1 MKLAVFSHCTIDTIQ
16 INETTTEQVGGAA
29 SYCGITA
36 KKLKFD
42 AEIHTKFGNDFP
54 KEIFERNNVQYD
66 NAQSNQDTTR
76 FKIEIS
82 GADRT
87 LSLLNQCTPIEYSKT
102 DADGIVITPVY
113 HEISNEVYEK
123 IKQESSF
130 ILLDPQ
136 GFLRRVDSEGKIILE
151 KTDIDLT
158 KISAIKTS
166 PDEMFCLTNEIGVD
180 AMKNL
185 QKRGVKH
192 VIVTNK
198 RDISMLVD
206 DKLYSINLPNLELR
220 DTTGIGDIFCS
231 TFCCTMLR
239 EKDFFWALCFAGGS
253 AQAAISSKEIGLEKI
268 PSKGSVETNAAY
280 FYNQVKYKQ
289 V

>member
-1 MKLAVFSHCTIDTIQ
+1 MKLAVFSHCTIDSIQ
-16 INETTTEQVGGAA
+16 IRGTTSEVVGGAA
-29 SYCGITA
+29 SYCGIAA

-42 AEIHTKFGNDFP
+42 VEIHTKFGNDFP
-54 KEIFERNNVQYD
+54 KEILERNNLELVNSISD
-66 NAQSNQDTTR
+66 HKTTR
-76 FKIEIS
+76 FKIKIS
-82 GADRT
+82 GSERT
-87 LSLLNQCTPIEYSKT
+87 LSLLNQCDPIEYS
-102 DADGIVITPVY
+102 DIDVDGIVISPVY
-113 HEISNEVYEK
+113 HEISKMVYEK
-123 IKQESSF
+123 IKNNPSF

-136 GFLRRVDSEGKIILE
+136 GFLRRVDAVQKIILE

-158 KISAIKTS
+158 KISAIKVS
-166 PDEMFCLTNEIGVD
+166 PDELFCLTNEIGING
-180 AMKNL
+180 MKNL

-198 RDISMLVD
+198 REINMLVQ
-206 DKLYSINLPNLELR
+206 DKIYSILLPNLELR
-220 DTTGIGDIFCS
+220 DTTGVGDIFCS

-239 EKDFFWALCFAGGS
+239 EKDFFWALCFAGGA
-253 AQAAISSKEIGLEKI
+253 AQAAIESKEVGLEKI